1 MGEHI
6 ITRTTMV
13 INLRITHVVVV
24 RTDHV
29 VTIVAVVVP
38 IADQDNHKP
47 LFIILASNNFTPL
60 FLFCSSP
67 FNDLSFIKRT
77 LPKHTQPVELT
88 KLLQVGSL

>member
-1 MGEHI
+1 MFNIIIIIEMGEHI

-47 LFIILASNNFTPL
+47 LFIILASNNFRSVIRPSEQL
-60 FLFCSSP
+60 LNPPSE
-67 FNDLSFIKRT
+67 
-77 LPKHTQPVELT
+77 ELI
-88 KLLQVGSL
+88 S